1 MYVIAILSILV
12 FHGNNTVEVNAIAG
26 LELFDA
32 ILLIVKN
39 N

>member
-1 MYVIAILSILV
+1 MYVIVILSILV
-12 FHGNNTVEVNAIAG
+12 LHGNNSVEVNAIAG
-26 LELFDA
+26 LELFGA